1 MFEDLVDSLK
11 SIATRCSVARDA
23 SDSAAVPKDAHW
35 ITTEKGHHV
44 LIRNKD
50 GKPVAGNSHVLAAMT
65 GKGDVRYSIPHIF
78 TGSSASYE
86 KPSLVHVGE
95 GEGSQ
100 VYGWGLYGSDQ
111 RGVAEMYADN
121 AVNYDAWKGGRKL
134 DLVFPDN
141 LLEAQTA
148 KALIYFKGD
157 VDAAIAD
164 FKRRNRGL
172 AIVKEL
178 EEHGSEYKV
187 TKNKHVYEQTFFTN
201 RAPGDESHLLSWYD
215 PVSKVN
221 LERIVKALNADSS
234 LNNEYSRT
242 LLKKA
247 KTAFLA
253 NLSNRIGEKGIEE
266 ATGSDVYKSLSE
278 LYKANRER
286 SASEFL
292 ARAGIDGIK
301 YPVDSYGSKTIKNGD
316 EAGWNYVSFRDDN
329 IRVDRKWVDGK
340 EVATVGSMVKA
351 LKEWIPGMEVDE
363 VDSSDAASG
372 LGKADAPVRAQAA
385 MAATGNLETDHGGV
399 SGLRD
404 RIVNTKGVR
413 LDKSAITPEIDA
425 AMKRWFASEKTKD
438 ARALAHVIL
447 DTMPWHDRVI
457 SVPGVGR
464 IEITAPGIQ
473 DILTHTKP
481 GTDASV
487 RAVLQAINAKD
498 ILTNGT
504 VFYRE
509 TKSGRKIANII
520 CNTAGDGNGFSV
532 ISLKQGRPEEEDYR
546 LHAATSV
553 ENNKAS
559 RTKESDPEGAGL
571 NYTTG
576 ALSAR
581 IIAQGIL
588 ENQWESEGD
597 FKSWLKS
604 VGGSSDAGL
613 QPTKVIRNSEGKVAG
628 FYNRK
633 TGRVSLVK
641 GVATPD
647 TVAHEISWHA
657 TFHWAEKN
665 HPELHK
671 TLMRYAKEA
680 PSGIEQSVRERY
692 DGMNL
697 SPEALLDEIGAE
709 RFTREDLSPILDGV
723 AKKQAEGWFD
733 KVEDAQD
740 EARGAFVKAHTKGGT
755 ARRALPKE
763 EIDRIAALPPKEAVA
778 ALVRAMLEGRSLSA
792 KDAATDS
799 ANVPCGA
806 LLEALR
812 RIADAASS

>member
-1 MFEDLVDSLK
+1 MRISRLFKFLETGEVPESTALDEAISEMERHDRK
-11 SIATRCSVARDA
+11 YHGGRFDA
-23 SDSAAVPKDAHW
+23 S
-35 ITTEKGHHV
+35 
-44 LIRNKD
+44 
-50 GKPVAGNSHVLAAMT
+50 AMT
-65 GKGDVRYSIPHIF
+65 CRLREGGSVRDSDDSGMRFSIPHVF

-164 FKRRNRGL
+164 FKRRNRGQ

-178 EEHGSEYKV
+178 EDHGSEYKV

-351 LKEWIPGMEVDE
+351 LKDWVPGIEVEE
-363 VDSSDAASG
+363 VDSFELAENRSDKV
-372 LGKADAPVRAQAA
+372 LRAQLLADDTRSMPDKLNSLVGFA
-385 MAATGNLETDHGGV
+385 DEHTRRGIATYSPENTD
-399 SGLRD
+399 
-404 RIVNTKGVR
+404 IVPHSDTVR
-413 LDKSAITPEIDA
+413 
-425 AMKRWFASEKTKD
+425 
-438 ARALAHVIL
+438 
-447 DTMPWHDRVI
+447 
-457 SVPGVGR
+457 
-464 IEITAPGIQ
+464 
-473 DILTHTKP
+473 
-481 GTDASV
+481 
-487 RAVLQAINAKD
+487 
-498 ILTNGT
+498 
-504 VFYRE
+504 
-509 TKSGRKIANII
+509 
-520 CNTAGDGNGFSV
+520 
-532 ISLKQGRPEEEDYR
+532 
-546 LHAATSV
+546 
-553 ENNKAS
+553 
-559 RTKESDPEGAGL
+559 
-571 NYTTG
+571 
-576 ALSAR
+576 
-581 IIAQGIL
+581 
-588 ENQWESEGD
+588 
-597 FKSWLKS
+597 
-604 VGGSSDAGL
+604 
-613 QPTKVIRNSEGKVAG
+613 QPTKVRLMISPSGRVAG
-628 FYNRK
+628 CYDRK

-641 GVATPD
+641 GVATPA

-671 TLMRYAKEA
+671 TLMQYAKEA
-680 PSGIEQSVRERY
+680 PSGIKQSVRERY

-709 RFTREDLSPILDGV
+709 RFTREDISPLLDGV

-733 KVEDAQD
+733 NVTDAQN
-740 EARGAFVKAHTKGGT
+740 EVRAAFSENTMKRLKDASLTS
-755 ARRALPKE
+755 E
-763 EIDRIAALPPKEAVA
+763 EIDRIASLPPKEAVE
-778 ALVRAMLEGRSLSA
+778 ALVTEMLKGRILANKPSAVRSGNHRTISL
-792 KDAATDS
+792 
-799 ANVPCGA
+799 
-806 LLEALR
+806 E
-812 RIADAASS
+812 